1 MSVRLIDDKYATAY
15 YLITADDLGP
25 LSESTS
31 SVRQWLRKVMYFTL
45 AWRVRVYQPDEID
58 VTDKC
63 MVWKFNQLFDFTD
76 RGLMTVKLRQ
86 SRYACEDS
94 DSWYMR
100 KLEDNMLWIPFAAII
115 ISVISFIQLAMYFY
129 GMSRQLQKLQKQYDK
144 RIKEQKWKKEKLD
157 TEAEN
162 GAEQKQMAQYKK
174 TEIENRRFKLLQSGI
189 DPVNINSTME
199 HARSR
204 KDSSVS
210 AFTDPNAATFVSNV
224 EFTLTNEI
232 DPLSETKNEAESSSS
247 EDSDAPS
254 EMTDRD
260 DLDEE

>member
-1 MSVRLIDDKYATAY
+1 
-15 YLITADDLGP
+15 
-25 LSESTS
+25 
-31 SVRQWLRKVMYFTL
+31 MYFTL
-45 AWRVRVYQPDEID
+45 AWKVRVYQPDEID

-63 MVWKFNQLFDFTD
+63 VVWNFNQLFDFTD

-86 SRYACEDS
+86 SRSACFDQ
-94 DSWYMR
+94 DSWLNR
-100 KLEDNMLWIPFAAII
+100 NLEDNMLWIPIAAIL
-115 ISVISFIQLAMYFY
+115 ISLISFCQLAMYFY

-144 RIKEQKWKKEKLD
+144 RVKEQKRKKEKLD
-157 TEAEN
+157 TEAKN
-162 GAEQKQMAQYKK
+162 AAEQKQMAQYKK

-199 HARSR
+199 FARSR

-210 AFTDPNAATFVSNV
+210 APTDPNAATFVSNV

-232 DPLSETKNEAESSSS
+232 DPLSETKNEVDSSSS
-247 EDSDAPS
+247 DDSDAPS